1 MNTSLSAQTS
11 HNVYGLA
18 ENDFFEKLRKEEYS
32 RVDEEGHTYLDY
44 TGGNLYPASLVLE
57 HQRLLLTHTFGNPH
71 STNPTSQM
79 ATVLVEEARR
89 RVLEFFNAKD
99 YICVFTQNASGALKI
114 VGESYPFDDKS
125 TFLLLSDN
133 HNSVNGIREFC
144 NAKKGTTKYVPIQF
158 ENFEIHEETLKKYF
172 DEAPKSDTNLFA
184 MPAQSNV
191 SGVKHDLG
199 WIAYAHSRGFDVLL
213 DAAAFVP
220 TSTLD
225 LSKVKPDYVS
235 VSFYKIFGYPTGLG
249 CLLIHRD
256 AYAKLH
262 KPWFAGGTVD
272 IVSVVSPNK
281 FLTNGHERFEDG
293 TVNYTGIPAIT
304 LGLNFI
310 EGIGMNKISTRIR
323 SLIETLTDRLKQIK
337 HQNGKPVVKIFGAE
351 TFDHRGGNIIMNFF
365 DPQEKLRPYFQ
376 VEKISNDLM
385 ISLRSGC
392 FCNPGID
399 ELNHGIT
406 AGQMELYFM
415 SRDTWDGKDMMD
427 FIGKVRGAIRVS
439 VGIAT
444 TEKDLNTFLDFVS
457 SLADKEF

>member
-1 MNTSLSAQTS
+1 
-11 HNVYGLA
+11 
-18 ENDFFEKLRKEEYS
+18 
-32 RVDEEGHTYLDY
+32 
-44 TGGNLYPASLVLE
+44 
-57 HQRLLLTHTFGNPH
+57 
-71 STNPTSQM
+71 
-79 ATVLVEEARR
+79 
-89 RVLEFFNAKD
+89 
-99 YICVFTQNASGALKI
+99 
-114 VGESYPFDDKS
+114 
-125 TFLLLSDN
+125 
-133 HNSVNGIREFC
+133 
-144 NAKKGTTKYVPIQF
+144 
-158 ENFEIHEETLKKYF
+158 
-172 DEAPKSDTNLFA
+172 
-184 MPAQSNV
+184 
-191 SGVKHDLG
+191 
-199 WIAYAHSRGFDVLL
+199 VLL